1 MSTSVNCTAESHL
14 RRHKISGNTNVC
26 NFFYFFT
33 PFPYSVVII
42 PTFISTDPGLLKIK
56 HSHRFVAV
64 VIQFLIPF
72 IFSRGV
78 PLNHSL
84 PAGVRHQTSASFSNI
99 LLVEGKIEKIQARCI
114 KVASGCKASHGKCLP
129 TYND

>member
-26 NFFYFFT
+26 NFFISSHLS
-33 PFPYSVVII
+33 PILSLLSVVII

-78 PLNHSL
+78 PLNTTPFRLSQS
-84 PAGVRHQTSASFSNI
+84 PAGVRHQTSASFSNVQT
-99 LLVEGKIEKIQARCI
+99 LEFCLWREK
-114 KVASGCKASHGKCLP
+114 
-129 TYND
+129 